1 MWKHFA
7 YVALILLFHTA
18 VAQPPLPPS
27 VPTTGNDCQ
36 TKYLGGTDIL
46 IPDKF
51 GDTNQYCPDS
61 RGCDWQ
67 WNISVTPCT
76 QTLLSFEAS
85 VGAAQTDFAT
95 IQPSVVSSLEF
106 RCVNSGSGVTM
117 VIKPIGS
124 AAMMEWRYAST
135 TCDQLLSN
143 LIESSAPFSSHS
155 VAIYLPGEESGS
167 SKKMWYS
174 NSQEQPWMG
183 EKVDQEED
191 QACQK
196 ICFSGLDEQNQVTL
210 TSWEFCYDSCKEK
223 MQRGGMDVFVL
234 NEGEAYRTSVS
245 MKKVQFTCALHA
257 DQGLTRLCLQ
267 GEHGNVQVWTT
278 WTFNAVV
285 CSDLIPRLLDPVA
298 QRVYI
303 QHDYLL
309 QVEGGETVEMFDQ
322 RDLALYLG
330 HLSTDQSISGSSLSD
345 GSNLSKLEIAL
356 IVVVSVLGCILLVVL
371 SCMTY
376 IWCTRRRVITSSG
389 VELLKDED
397 EDEEDKSLMT
407 RLCRFAPTL
416 RMAAEMIDEDEMHRQ
431 EEENERTEQVAKS
444 MKLSK
449 AQIRALYPNGKEQPA
464 KRVPYNAY
472 LYMDR
477 EEFDELKNKGL
488 VLPEPK
494 QK

>member
-1 MWKHFA
+1 MQTCLTMWKHFA
-7 YVALILLFHTA
+7 YVALILLIHTV
-18 VAQPPLPPS
+18 VAQPPLPPAVS
-27 VPTTGNDCQ
+27 ITGNDCQ

-46 IPDKF
+46 VPDKF

-61 RGCDWQ
+61 RGCDWH
-67 WNISVTPCT
+67 WNISLTPCT
-76 QTLLSFEAS
+76 QTLLSFEAR

-95 IQPSVVSSLEF
+95 INPSTGSSLEF

-135 TCDQLLSN
+135 TCDQLLSKMV
-143 LIESSAPFSSHS
+143 ETSAPFSSHS

-167 SKKMWYS
+167 SKQMWYS
-174 NSQEQPWMG
+174 NSQEQPWVG
-183 EKVDQEED
+183 DQTEEEDD

-196 ICFSGLDEQNQVTL
+196 MCFSGLDEQNQVTL
-210 TSWEFCYDSCKEK
+210 TGWKFCYDNCKEK
-223 MQRGGMDVFVL
+223 MQGGGMDVFVL
-234 NEGEAYRTSVS
+234 KEGESYRTSVS
-245 MKKVQFTCALHA
+245 MKKVQFTCTLHA
-257 DQGLTRLCLQ
+257 DQGMTRLCLH
-267 GEHGNVQVWTT
+267 GERGDVQVWTT

-285 CSDLIPRLLDPVA
+285 CSDLMPRLLDPVA

-330 HLSTDQSISGSSLSD
+330 HLSTDQTISSSSSGSGSDLS
-345 GSNLSKLEIAL
+345 GLEIAL
-356 IVVVSVLGCILLVVL
+356 IVVVSVLGCILLVVVL
-371 SCMTY
+371 CFAYM
-376 IWCTRRRVITSSG
+376 WCTRRRVITSSG
-389 VELLKDED
+389 TELLKDE

-407 RLCRFAPTL
+407 RLRRFAPTL
-416 RMAAEMIDEDEMHRQ
+416 RMANEDEMHLQ
-431 EEENERTEQVAKS
+431 EEENERAEEVAKT
-444 MKLSK
+444 MKLSP
-449 AQIRALYPNGKEQPA
+449 AQKRALYPNSDKEPA
-464 KRVPYNAY
+464 KRVPHNAY

-477 EEFDELKNKGL
+477 KEFDELKNKGL

-494 QK
+494 